1 MEHNDNLVALGQP
14 HECGDA
20 AGVIK
25 TTLLIILNNLVS
37 DFPATQPTGPRLQV
51 QYLQQSPV

>member
-1 MEHNDNLVALGQP
+1 MEHDNLVALGQP

-51 QYLQQSPV
+51 RYLQQSPV